1 MRRYMHTVLIQ
12 AALLCLLIFC
22 AAQGSQAQKQGN
34 SGYCL
39 MRVFD
44 VNKFAASGSG
54 FMGSKIIVTYDN
66 GEQEITDLQPYSEKT
81 EPENLKMIAEML
93 NKLKNK
99 GYILM
104 SANSTGEQGNIV
116 TDYVL
121 LKQQF

>member
-1 MRRYMHTVLIQ
+1 M
-12 AALLCLLIFC
+12 A
-22 AAQGSQAQKQGN
+22 SAQKADGN

-54 FMGSKIIVTYDN
+54 FIGSKIIITYETGD
-66 GEQEITDLQPYSEKT
+66 QEIIELEPYNEKT
-81 EPENLKMIAEML
+81 EPENLKVVAATL
-93 NKLKNK
+93 TRLKQK
-99 GYILM
+99 GYLLM